1 MPAEAATE
9 SRRAI
14 GAEGTR
20 ALFKTSCRRADGTNM
35 SVQDKSGAAKP
46 TDEAATPRLV
56 SRRAVLGTLAAVG
69 SLGGLGVTARELLKP
84 EATPEVTREA
94 TRQARRF
101 DVTAPSRAFGP
112 VQRTVLH
119 ETFQVSQSF
128 AFDNVNRR
136 LFVVQVQGGT
146 DGNDLCISQL
156 DQNGTLVGYM
166 HVPNAGHGVSI
177 GVEPV
182 GETSYLWTE
191 ANSSRPAEKGR
202 GTALQRFAF
211 RSGEE
216 PKDARTYLAGSD
228 NVTCATDADSERL
241 LVRQH
246 FDGEDEFQV
255 HDLATAREG
264 DFSKPLTPPIR
275 PDTERSFQGYAFH
288 KDYLYL
294 LNGGF
299 HEDPDDIDS
308 ALSCFDLNTGEA
320 VQRQVLQLV
329 ARDLPFREPEGM
341 AVYLTQDGSPWL
353 CFGLAST
360 QESVRF
366 ANIFYKDLLVP

>member
-1 MPAEAATE
+1 
-9 SRRAI
+9 
-14 GAEGTR
+14 
-20 ALFKTSCRRADGTNM
+20 M
-35 SVQDKSGAAKP
+35 SGQDRSGAAKP
-46 TDEAATPRLV
+46 ADEAATPRLV
-56 SRRAVLGTLAAVG
+56 SRRALLGTLAAAG
-69 SLGGLGVTARELLKP
+69 ALGGLGVTARELLEP
-84 EATPEVTREA
+84 EAT
-94 TRQARRF
+94 RF

-119 ETFQVSQSF
+119 ETYQVSQSF
-128 AFDNVNRR
+128 GFDNVNGR

-156 DQNGTLVGYM
+156 DRNGTLVGYM
-166 HVPNAGHGVSI
+166 HVPDAGHGVSI
-177 GVEPV
+177 GVEAV

-191 ANSSRPAEKGR
+191 ANSSLPAKKGR

-211 RSGEE
+211 RNGEE
-216 PKDARTYLAGSD
+216 PKDARTYLAGSN

-246 FDGEDEFQV
+246 FDGDEFQV

-264 DFSKPLTPPIR
+264 DFSKPLTRPIR

-288 KDYLYL
+288 ENYLYL

-299 HEDPDDIDS
+299 HEDPADIDS

-341 AVYLTQDGSPWL
+341 AVYRTEDGSPWL

-366 ANIFYKDLLVP
+366 ANIFYKDSLVP